1 MMKPVRA
8 LMLLLIAAMVACQGA
23 RAQEPLFSCETLEAE
38 LVSAASAAG
47 EATLTLK
54 WTNHAADEATVL
66 LFAPMMDDEPASFRY
81 GWASEELRLPPGS
94 GTETVITLHADDP
107 QLLASSLSLR
117 FIQGDSVSGEA
128 SITLEGGGTLLHA
141 ASLNQEE
148 EPRLVQ
154 SAIPWDAEASPL
166 VLTDALSPEQV
177 ALLDYGQLRICL
189 RRTVDGQEE
198 LIPFATI
205 PAAVAE
211 DGQVTAPF
219 SGYAVVCSA
228 APSMPLRTQ
237 ESRAN
242 GLYTYAVGD
251 ISLSGPFIFYSTL
264 QLTVTANP
272 QAQEA
277 VLTQLSLD
285 CPDAGCL
292 LQSPPLSLF
301 DTLVLS
307 LPVYQAVQRD
317 AAYTLAST
325 DVLSTTLPV
334 ETPLTF
340 QLVPAST
347 LGELSAYFEYFFL
360 DQTDVIHPAFPL
372 N

>member
-1 MMKPVRA
+1 MKPLRT
-8 LMLLLIAAMVACQGA
+8 LLLLLIAAMVACPGA
-23 RAQEPLFSCETLEAE
+23 RAQEPLLSCDALEAE
-38 LVSAASAAG
+38 LLSAASNAG

-54 WTNHAADEATVL
+54 WANHTADEATIL
-66 LFAPMMDDEPASFRY
+66 LFAPMLDGEPASFRY
-81 GWASEELRLPPGS
+81 GWASEELRLPPS
-94 GTETVITLHADDP
+94 SKTESVVTLHADDP
-107 QLLASSLSLR
+107 QLLARTLSLR
-117 FIQGDSVSGEA
+117 FIQGDRVSGRA
-128 SITLEGGGTLLHA
+128 IITLAGGGTLLQA
-141 ASLNQEE
+141 ASFNPEE

-154 SAIPWDAEASPL
+154 SAIPWDTEASPL
-166 VLTDALSPEQV
+166 LLTDALSPEQV

-198 LIPFATI
+198 LIPFAAI
-205 PAAVAE
+205 PAAVTE

-228 APSMPLRTQ
+228 ASSMPLRTQ
-237 ESRAN
+237 ETHAD

-251 ISLSGPFIFYSTL
+251 IALSGPFIFYATL

-277 VLTQLSLD
+277 TLTQLSLD
-285 CPDAGCL
+285 SPDAGCL
-292 LQSPPLSLF
+292 LQSPPLCLF
-301 DTLVLS
+301 DTLTLS
-307 LPVYQAVQRD
+307 MPVYRAAQRES
-317 AAYTLAST
+317 AYTLAST